1 MDTPFILVVLASS
14 TGAQQ
19 CLRIASV
26 MSARLGQ
33 KLRLVHVEI
42 GPRSIVLPSQEQLSE
57 FEVEHLAER
66 ERVDTEKLREI
77 AAQWTRETGISA
89 EFDLYKGDEWRVM
102 RHYRHSASM
111 VVLAAPDTQ
120 PIGHREALRAALL
133 RTRHPVVMV
142 PPTWEGGFGR
152 RLMVGWRDVPP
163 LRRALASFKPFLA
176 SADQVEA
183 VVIDPEEGELEEAR
197 AAIAPIAPA
206 ATFRAI
212 TAEEGQRTAAALLGA
227 AAACQ
232 ADGLVMGAYR
242 RGEMLNW
249 LVPGT
254 TSRLIHQSTVP
265 LLMHR

>member
-1 MDTPFILVVLASS
+1 MESPFILVVLAST

-19 CLRIASV
+19 CLRIATE
-26 MSARLGQ
+26 MSERLGQ
-33 KLRLVHVEI
+33 KLRLAHVEI

-57 FEVEHLAER
+57 YEVEHLAER
-66 ERVDTEKLREI
+66 ERGDTDKLRDI
-77 AAQWTRETGISA
+77 VADWTRATGLSV

-102 RHYRHSASM
+102 RHYRTSASM
-111 VVLAAPDTQ
+111 VVLAAPHTQ
-120 PIGHREALRAALL
+120 PIGHRESLRAALL

-152 RLMVGWRDVPP
+152 RLMVGWRDIPP

-176 SADQVEA
+176 AAEQVEA
-183 VVIDPEEGELEEAR
+183 VAIDEEESALDGAR
-197 AAIAPIAPA
+197 AAIGPIAGG
-206 ATFRAI
+206 ATYRVIAS
-212 TAEEGQRTAAALLGA
+212 EGRRTAAALLEA
-227 AAACQ
+227 AVAYR

-242 RGEMLNW
+242 RGEILNW

-254 TSRLIHQSTVP
+254 SSRLIHQSTLP